1 MRCTDSNIHLG
12 MEVLNRRWKTLQI
25 QFFCKITANINF
37 NFTFI
42 LILFGS
48 LIQTGHGWT
57 DYTPWSIPFR
67 QIEMDKISKM
77 YPTNYGFKTNFG
89 KHNGNLVVGPYEKW
103 MRAHL
108 ELKLNEIW
116 NKKKLLLKT
125 CLKGTSIKSRNFKL
139 RTYNNIPVNV
149 RM

>member
-1 MRCTDSNIHLG
+1 MQSYNYLGFFYSYKHKMRCTDSNIHLG

-67 QIEMDKISKM
+67 QIEMDKCQKCIQ
-77 YPTNYGFKTNFG
+77 PTMGSRPILANI
-89 KHNGNLVVGPYEKW
+89 
-103 MRAHL
+103 M
-108 ELKLNEIW
+108 EIQLW
-116 NKKKLLLKT
+116 DRM
-125 CLKGTSIKSRNFKL
+125 KSG
-139 RTYNNIPVNV
+139 
-149 RM
+149 